1 MLIRTP
7 FIYNHFLG
15 FGILAFFLGIWGG
28 IGNYSSAIISLGDTG
43 AGGGSGGS
51 EGGQPVEVWETF
63 LEDDFNWSY
72 P

>member
-28 IGNYSSAIISLGDTG
+28 IGNYSSAVISLKDTG
-43 AGGGSGGS
+43 AGEGSGGA
-51 EGGQPVEVWETF
+51 EGEVWETF